1 MNAALA
7 EVFEASEAVGID
19 PGTNPGASGEL
30 GDDVDPSG
38 LLGGSRR
45 VGRGGPATDGI
56 AGEGSGAGSGAVGG
70 SGAEGGRVSTGSRVP
85 GSLRAYVRRYLR
97 ALEESRARTSGSD
110 GTGAPP

>member
-1 MNAALA
+1 VNAALA
-7 EVFEASEAVGID
+7 DVFEASEAVRVD

-45 VGRGGPATDGI
+45 VGRGGPSTDGI
-56 AGEGSGAGSGAVGG
+56 AGEGGGAGSGAVGG

-97 ALEESRARTSGSD
+97 ALEESRARSGSS
-110 GTGAPP
+110 GTGAPE